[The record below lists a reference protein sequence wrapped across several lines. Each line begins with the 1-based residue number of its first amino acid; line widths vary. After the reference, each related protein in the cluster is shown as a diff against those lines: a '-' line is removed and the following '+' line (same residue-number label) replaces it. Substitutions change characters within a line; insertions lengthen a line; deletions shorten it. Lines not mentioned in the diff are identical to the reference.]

1 MEMEMWARVRRKVL
15 VEGQSKR
22 RVMREEGLAWDT
34 LRKMLEHSA
43 PPGYRQSAARP
54 KRKLGEHWEWMRQV
68 LTADKQLPRKQRHTA
83 KRVWDRLKS
92 ERGFTGGYTI
102 VKEAVVEISRCSQ
115 EVFMP
120 LTQKPGTMQMD
131 FGEALARLGGKLCKI
146 HFAVFAL
153 PYSDAV
159 YLRAYQRECTE
170 CFWDGHVRA
179 LEYFGGVP
187 LEITYDNMRVAV
199 SQIIG
204 GGKERKLTTGF
215 LQLQSHYLF
224 ESRFC
229 RAARPNEKG
238 VVEGMVK
245 FCRSNFLVPVPE
257 AADLEGLNNLLEQKC
272 REDLQ
277 RRVRGQQRI
286 KAALLEEELK
296 VFRALPPVAFEAAL
310 KAPRISNSLSL
321 VRFDD
326 NDYSVPVAY
335 AHRAVTV
342 KGWCQEVVI
351 YCGPERIARHRRVWE
366 SEQVVLE
373 PVHYLALL
381 ERKPGALDHAK
392 PLAGLELPKC
402 FEVLRRRLEAERAGD
417 GTRQYIKVL
426 RLLERHPMGALR
438 QAVEQAL
445 AIGAINSDVVAQF
458 LAPQTNW
465 QHTVFRL
472 DGHPHLRGVKID
484 APDVRAYGKLL
495 AAGGAS

>member
-1 MEMEMWARVRRKVL
+1 
-15 VEGQSKR
+15 
-22 RVMREEGLAWDT
+22 MRHRA
-34 LRKMLEHSA
+34 
-43 PPGYRQSAARP
+43 
-54 KRKLGEHWEWMRQV
+54 
-68 LTADKQLPRKQRHTA
+68 
-83 KRVWDRLKS
+83 
-92 ERGFTGGYTI
+92 TG
-102 VKEAVVEISRCSQ
+102 R
-115 EVFMP
+115 
-120 LTQKPGTMQMD
+120 
-131 FGEALARLGGKLCKI
+131 
-146 HFAVFAL
+146 
-153 PYSDAV
+153 
-159 YLRAYQRECTE
+159 
-170 CFWDGHVRA
+170 
-179 LEYFGGVP
+179 VP
-187 LEITYDNMRVAV
+187 LEITYDNLRVAV

-245 FCRSNFLVPVPE
+245 FCRSNFLVPVPK
-257 AADLEGLNNLLEQKC
+257 ASDLEGLNTLLEQKC

-277 RRVRGQQRI
+277 RRVRGQRRI
-286 KAALLEEELK
+286 KAELLEEELK

-335 AHRAVTV
+335 AHKPVTV

-402 FEVLRRRLEAERAGD
+402 FEVLRRRLESERAGD
-417 GTRQYIKVL
+417 GTREYIKVL

-438 QAVEQAL
+438 RAVEQAL
-445 AIGAINSDVVAQF
+445 GIGAITCDAVAQF
-458 LAPQTNW
+458 LTPQTQW

-472 DGHPHLRGVKID
+472 DGHPHLRGVRID
-484 APDVRAYGKLL
+484 SPDVRAYGQLL
-495 AAGGAS
+495 VAGGAS